1 MKLDSLETLY
11 VEELRDI
18 YDAEN
23 QLVKALPKMA
33 KHAFSSRLR
42 QAFQEHLEQTKS
54 HVNRLE
60 QIFEN
65 LDESP
70 KGKTCKGMKGLI
82 AEGSEMVN
90 ARGDE
95 GAVDA
100 GLIAAAQ
107 RVEHYEIAAYG
118 TARTFAST
126 LGKTEDADLLQQTLD
141 EEGETDK
148 RLSAL
153 AEESINPRA
162 EMAGAS

>member
-1 MKLDSLETLY
+1 MKLDSLEALY

-33 KHAFSSRLR
+33 KHASSSRLK
-42 QAFQEHLEQTKS
+42 QAFKQHLEQTKS

-65 LDESP
+65 LDETP
-70 KGKTCKGMKGLI
+70 KAKTCKGMKGLI
-82 AEGSEMVN
+82 AEGSEMVK

-95 GAVDA
+95 RAVDA

-126 LGKTEDADLLQQTLD
+126 LGKTEHADLLQQTLD

-148 RLSAL
+148 RFSEL

-162 EMAGAS
+162 EMAAAS